1 MITKS
6 YEKYSTICIHNE
18 IILLIFPLQH
28 KRVLCLA
35 GFYALLPHQ
44 VKVYQLHLLI
54 HAAKLVCKSLSRLKK
69 LFFIQALHLEAS
81 EAFFSTFVFAS
92 SLDDDDDDDKVKAR
106 K

>member
-18 IILLIFPLQH
+18 IILLIFPLLH

-35 GFYALLPHQ
+35 GFMRY
-44 VKVYQLHLLI
+44 YRI
-54 HAAKLVCKSLSRLKK
+54 KLKFINYIYLFMLRNLFVSLSRAKKK

>member
-1 MITKS
+1 MLV
-6 YEKYSTICIHNE
+6 E
-18 IILLIFPLQH
+18 
-28 KRVLCLA
+28 CLA

-54 HAAKLVCKSLSRLKK
+54 HAAKNLFVCLALKK
-69 LFFIQALHLEAS
+69 LFFIQALQSGSACRVS
-81 EAFFSTFVFAS
+81 EVFFSTFVFAS